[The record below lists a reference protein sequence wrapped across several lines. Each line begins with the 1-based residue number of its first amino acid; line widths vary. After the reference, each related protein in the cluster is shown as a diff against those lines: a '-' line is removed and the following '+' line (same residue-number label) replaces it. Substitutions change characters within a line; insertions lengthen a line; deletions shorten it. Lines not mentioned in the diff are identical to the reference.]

1 MIVGTVE
8 IRLHLHDARTLK
20 DKRRILLSLKDRLR
34 NNFNVSVAEVEGQ
47 DLIQSAEIAVVQV
60 SGDARYVRGALE
72 QVVQA
77 VRRLRDAQLTDYSI
91 EILHQ

>member
-34 NNFNVSVAEVEGQ
+34 KGFNVSVAEVDGQ
-47 DLIQSAEIAVVQV
+47 DMIQSAVLAVVQV
-60 SGDARYVRGALE
+60 GNDSRYINGTLDK
-72 QVVQA
+72 VVQA
-77 VRRLRDAQLTDYSI
+77 VKRVPAARLVDYSI
-91 EILHQ
+91 ELF

>member
-34 NNFNVSVAEVEGQ
+34 KGFNVSVAEVDGQ
-47 DLIQSAEIAVVQV
+47 DMIQSAVLAVAQV
-60 SGDARYVRGALE
+60 GNDSRYINGTLDK
-72 QVVQA
+72 VVQA
-77 VRRLRDAQLTDYSI
+77 LKRVPAARLVDYSI
-91 EILHQ
+91 ELF

>member
-8 IRLHLHDARTLK
+8 IRLHLQDARTLK

-34 NNFNVSVAEVEGQ
+34 SNFNVSVAEVGNN
-47 DLIQSAEIAVVQV
+47 DFVSSAILAVAQV
-60 SGDARYVRGALE
+60 GNDSRYINGTLD

-77 VRRLRDAQLTDYSI
+77 VKRSPAARLVDYSI
-91 EILHQ
+91 EMH

>member
-1 MIVGTVE
+1 VVVGILDIKLA
-8 IRLHLHDARTLK
+8 IREARSLK
-20 DKRRILLSLKDRLR
+20 DKRRIVSSLKDRLR
-34 NNFNVSVAEVEGQ
+34 NSFNVSVAEVEGQ